1 MRYLGVDIGG
11 TKIAAGIVDENF
23 HILAE
28 ETVPTDVA
36 GGPNAITADIVRA
49 VQAACAQ
56 AGTCVDAFPYVGIG
70 CAGTID
76 AKAGVVKYANNLR
89 FESDV
94 SLAGPVAA
102 ALGRPVYLEND
113 ANCAGLGEF
122 LALEE
127 HRRIQSFVMIT
138 LGTGIGSA
146 CVIDGKLYRG
156 FNGAAPE
163 LGHCIIEADGIL
175 CDCGARGC
183 WEMYC
188 AGHSLRDKA
197 QELARRNPQ
206 SAMWA
211 QAGGKLERID
221 GHAAFAA
228 WREGDA
234 AAGEVVNYYLHY
246 FKVGIANAINAFQ
259 PEVLA
264 LGGGIC
270 NQGDIL
276 LEAAREAVHTG
287 SYCKTLQPT
296 TVIRARLGSK
306 AGIFGAAYLRR

>member
-49 VQAACAQ
+49 VRAACAQ
-56 AGTCVDAFPYVGIG
+56 AGTCVEAFPYVGIG

-76 AKAGVVKYANNLR
+76 AKAGVVKYANNLH

-94 SLAGPVAA
+94 SLAAPVAA

-163 LGHCIIEADGIL
+163 LGHCIIEA
-175 CDCGARGC
+175 A
-183 WEMYC
+183 EYC
-188 AGHSLRDKA
+188 ATAVRADAGKCIARVIRCAIRRRSLRAGIRKA
-197 QELARRNPQ
+197 RCGRRPME
-206 SAMWA
+206 S
-211 QAGGKLERID
+211 L
-221 GHAAFAA
+221 
-228 WREGDA
+228 
-234 AAGEVVNYYLHY
+234 
-246 FKVGIANAINAFQ
+246 NASMATRR
-259 PEVLA
+259 L
-264 LGGGIC
+264 
-270 NQGDIL
+270 
-276 LEAAREAVHTG
+276 
-287 SYCKTLQPT
+287 
-296 TVIRARLGSK
+296 RLGVR
-306 AGIFGAAYLRR
+306 AMRRRVKW